1 MNWTETAAMGQIAR
15 YLDLVTY
22 RQKLVVGNIAN
33 VDTPHY
39 HTRDIDFQNELRRA
53 GLSAEGGPAAGM
65 PPRVQEATGLLE
77 RPDGNN
83 VNIDRESML
92 LAETQLE
99 FRIGVQLLRGEFQR
113 LMNAIK
119 EGSGS

>member
-1 MNWTETAAMGQIAR
+1 MNWTETAVMGKIER

-22 RQKLVVGNIAN
+22 REKLVVGNIAN

-53 GLSAEGGPAAGM
+53 GLEVSAAAM

-92 LAETQLE
+92 LAATQLE

-119 EGSGS
+119 EGS

>member
-1 MNWTETAAMGQIAR
+1 MSWTETAVMGQIER
-15 YLDLVTY
+15 YLDLVNY

-33 VDTPHY
+33 VDTPYY

-53 GLSAEGGPAAGM
+53 GLPVSSEGAL
-65 PPRVQEATGLLE
+65 PRVREAAGLLE

-83 VNIDRESML
+83 VSIDRESML

-113 LMNAIK
+113 LMTAIK
-119 EGSGS
+119 EGSTS

>member
-1 MNWTETAAMGQIAR
+1 MNWTETAVMGQIER

-53 GLSAEGGPAAGM
+53 GLKLSSEGM
-65 PPRVQEATGLLE
+65 PPRVQEAGGLLE

-113 LMNAIK
+113 VLNAIK
-119 EGSGS
+119 EGS

>member
-1 MNWTETAAMGQIAR
+1 MSWTDAGVMGQIER

-33 VDTPHY
+33 IDTPNY
-39 HTRDIDFQNELRRA
+39 HTRDIDFQGELRRA
-53 GLSAEGGPAAGM
+53 GLSAEGGSSEGT
-65 PPRVQEATGLLE
+65 PPRVREAAGLLE

-83 VNIDRESML
+83 VNVDRESML

-99 FRIGVQLLRGEFQR
+99 FRIGVQLLRGGFQR
-113 LMNAIK
+113 LMTAIK
-119 EGSGS
+119 EGS

>member
-1 MNWTETAAMGQIAR
+1 MNWTETAVMGQIER

-33 VDTPHY
+33 VDTPRY
-39 HTRDIDFQNELRRA
+39 HTRDIDFETELHRA
-53 GLSAEGGPAAGM
+53 ALSAEGASARGT
-65 PPRVQEATGLLE
+65 PPRVQEAAGLLE

-119 EGSGS
+119 EGS

>member
-1 MNWTETAAMGQIAR
+1 MNWTETAVMGQIER
-15 YLDLVTY
+15 YLDLVTC

-33 VDTPHY
+33 VDTPYY

-53 GLSAEGGPAAGM
+53 GLQLSAAGT
-65 PPRVQEATGLLE
+65 PPRVQEAAGLLE

-113 LMNAIK
+113 LVSAIK
-119 EGSGS
+119 EGS

>member
-1 MNWTETAAMGQIAR
+1 MNWTETAVMGQIER

-39 HTRDIDFQNELRRA
+39 HTQDIDFQNELRRA
-53 GLSAEGGPAAGM
+53 GLQLPAAGM
-65 PPRVQEATGLLE
+65 TPRVQDAAGLLE

-113 LMNAIK
+113 LVNAIK
-119 EGSGS
+119 EGS